1 VDPALAEIKVTFD
14 RPMRT
19 ETWSWVKLD
28 ACGQF
33 PGAAGGTPRFD
44 GGARVCSLPVRL
56 MPNTVYAVSINSFE
70 NTGFKDRNG
79 APALPYGWTFRTR

>member
-1 VDPALAEIKVTFD
+1 MLAASFLAL
-14 RPMRT
+14 
-19 ETWSWVKLD
+19 
-28 ACGQF
+28 
-33 PGAAGGTPRFD
+33 
-44 GGARVCSLPVRL
+44 RVGPLVSLPVRL